1 MATHVTSFLD
11 TWAARAPLKPALVSG
26 DTQHDWQTLK
36 ARVSKLAGAL
46 HGLGL
51 APNTDARVFVL
62 DKNVGTTVE
71 LILASAWAGVA
82 CVVGNW
88 RLAPEELA
96 WVINDSKA
104 TVLVVG
110 HEFAAAAKQL
120 LGQVPAVKRLVVVG
134 GADDGFEALV
144 QGGAASERVAAGEQA
159 CFLQLYTSG
168 TTGFPKGAMLTHAGL
183 LEHSQ
188 RMQPLFG
195 FTEHSVGLVPMPL
208 FHVGGSA
215 WALLSLFC
223 GCTTVISKD
232 PMPRALLEQIARYRV
247 THTFIV
253 PAILQGFMAMP
264 DFQQYDTSSLEQL
277 LYGASPISVPLLE
290 KCLAAFR
297 CKLSQV
303 YGMTELSGVFC
314 VLDDAAHRDLS
325 HRERLASA
333 GKPTPGVELRVVDP
347 STGNDVPRGHLGEFW
362 VRSGQMMSGYWNQP
376 EATAAAITA
385 DGWLKTGDAG
395 HVDEGGFFFITDRIK
410 DMVISGGENVY
421 PAEVE
426 RVLQHHPAVA
436 DVAVF
441 GVPHEKWG
449 ETLRAAVV
457 LKPGQ
462 QVSEDELIAYCR
474 EHLAG
479 YKRPTQVGFL
489 TALPR
494 NASGKV
500 LKKDLR
506 APFWEGRQ
514 RSI

>member
-1 MATHVTSFLD
+1 MVRAMSGHFTNFID
-11 TWAARAPLKPALVSG
+11 AWAAKFPTKLALVSG
-26 DTQHDWQTLK
+26 TQQLDWSTLRQRI
-36 ARVSKLAGAL
+36 ATLAGAL
-46 HGLGL
+46 QD
-51 APNTDARVFVL
+51 TERVFVL
-62 DKNVGTTVE
+62 DKNVGSTVE
-71 LILASAWAGVA
+71 LILAAAWAGTT
-82 CVVGNW
+82 CIVGNW
-88 RLAPEELA
+88 RLAAEELV
-96 WVINDSKA
+96 WVINDSQA

-110 HEFAAAAKQL
+110 PEFADTARAL
-120 LGQVPAVKRLVVVG
+120 LPQMPLVKRLVVA
-134 GADDGFEALV
+134 GAEYEALV
-144 QGGAASERVAAGEQA
+144 ASGRAIERTQVDPKT

-168 TTGFPKGAMLTHAGL
+168 TTGFPKGAMLTHEGL

-195 FTEHSVGLVPMPL
+195 FSEKSVGLVPMPL

-232 PMPRALLEQIARYRV
+232 PTPRALLEQIAQWKV

-264 DFQQYDTSSLEQL
+264 DFGSFDTSSLECV

-297 CKLSQV
+297 CKLNQV

-314 VLDDAAHRDLS
+314 TLDDAAHRDTRR
-325 HRERLASA
+325 RERLASA
-333 GKPTPGVELRVVDP
+333 GRPTPGVELRVVDP
-347 STGNDVPRGHLGEFW
+347 STGLDVPQGQLGEFW
-362 VRSGQMMSGYWNQP
+362 VRSTQRMAGYWQQP
-376 EATAAAITA
+376 EATRAVLTD

-395 HVDEGGFFFITDRIK
+395 HVDDGGFFFITDRIK

-426 RVLQHHPAVA
+426 RVLQRHPAIA

-457 LKPGQ
+457 LKPDT
-462 QVSEDELIAYCR
+462 SATEDELIAYCR

-500 LKKDLR
+500 LKRELR
-506 APFWEGRQ
+506 APFWHGRD
-514 RSI
+514 RAL